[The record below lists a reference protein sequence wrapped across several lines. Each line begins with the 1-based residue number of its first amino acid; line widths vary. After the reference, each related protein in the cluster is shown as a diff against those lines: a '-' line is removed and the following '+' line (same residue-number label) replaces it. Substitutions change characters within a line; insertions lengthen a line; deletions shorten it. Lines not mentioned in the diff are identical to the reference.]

1 MSKGGLLQLKWLLF
15 KHHTRSRAET
25 PPYKTW
31 VGAAPMQQ
39 RSVDS
44 LGSLRGNAVWLG
56 LAISG
61 KLWIG
66 DKSGSSSHQWVQLSL
81 ICTVFGLSPRQGIS
95 IASFLR
101 ITEEIPVKPNP
112 IFRAKILCMCE
123 IKASDKD
130 KLCEMMSLQ
139 TGLWSCVR
147 KGIPWGLCWLSYN
160 QRGKLEMG
168 LGRLCCPLVH
178 TLGVL
183 TSIHSHYIF
192 IYFSFYFILGFS
204 WSTMLC

>member
-1 MSKGGLLQLKWLLF
+1 MDLALGLINGPCWLSLA
-15 KHHTRSRAET
+15 RSLCYIRCHSRWGIRRHRCQKEAFCNWNGSSSSIIQDPGQNT
-25 PPYKTW
+25 PPPYKTW

-66 DKSGSSSHQWVQLSL
+66 DKSGSSSRQWVQLSL
-81 ICTVFGLSPRQGIS
+81 VCTVFGLSPRQGIS

-139 TGLWSCVR
+139 TVCGAGWERESPGAYADSVT
-147 KGIPWGLCWLSYN
+147 I
-160 QRGKLEMG
+160 RGA
-168 LGRLCCPLVH
+168 
-178 TLGVL
+178 
-183 TSIHSHYIF
+183 S
-192 IYFSFYFILGFS
+192 
-204 WSTMLC
+204 